1 MFLKT
6 AQFFVGLFVFSQNKE
21 IIEKQN
27 IIKCLANLIYSLMRK
42 SVPDDNFKVRDADL
56 SSKQWSL
63 FTFKMIID
71 KN

>member
-1 MFLKT
+1 
-6 AQFFVGLFVFSQNKE
+6 
-21 IIEKQN
+21 
-27 IIKCLANLIYSLMRK
+27 MRK